1 MKKPGEYTAMF
12 KSMAN
17 EWKWLFK
24 YIANYKKE
32 VVLYVVIGVFGI
44 AMGLGS
50 SVASK
55 YLIDAVID
63 PLKDK
68 QAIVTSAAMVI
79 GMAVTQILINS
90 ATSRLSTVVGTR
102 INNRIRS
109 NIYENIVLSHWEEI
123 NKYHSGDLIN
133 RLEGDVNVV
142 ANSVISFVPNVFTRV
157 TQFIGCLVI
166 VIYYDPIMAI
176 FALLSAPFL
185 LLSSRFTTKMMRKYS
200 LESREVNGKILSF
213 GEESMQNL
221 QTIKAF
227 DLTRTYTNNFKALL
241 EHYRKLKLDYDKF
254 SIILTICMSLVGLF
268 VSYSCYGWG
277 VYRLWQGAI
286 TYGTMTL
293 FLQISGKLTSSFS
306 MLVSLVPSAISIAT
320 AAGRVMEV
328 TTLPS
333 EEDKDEEKALSLFE
347 AAKKTG
353 VQVKAENVTYT
364 YKDGENAVI
373 KNADFIVNPGETI
386 AFIGPSGMG
395 KTTLLRLI
403 LGLVEPDSGT
413 AEMSVGEEKI
423 SISESTRR
431 FCSYVPQGNTVFSG
445 TIADN
450 LRLVKG
456 DATDEEIEIALKIA
470 DAWDFVSVLPL
481 GINTVVGERGVNFS
495 EGQVQRLSIA
505 RAVLHEAYVLIMD
518 EATSAL
524 DTVTEGKV
532 LANLME
538 SNPLRTC
545 IITTHRPSMLKY
557 CDRIY
562 KIDEDGKLE
571 LTDESELVEEAET
584 TEE

>member
-227 DLTRTYTNNFKALL
+227 DLTRTYTNNFKTLL

-320 AAGRVMEV
+320 AAGRVIEV

-333 EEDKDEEKALSLFE
+333 EEDKDGEKAQALFE
-347 AAKKTG
+347 KA
-353 VQVKAENVTYT
+353 KAEKVAFVPGNPFYT
-364 YKDGENAVI
+364 DGREANTMRLNYTNSSPEMI
-373 KNADFIVNPGETI
+373 K
-386 AFIGPSGMG
+386 
-395 KTTLLRLI
+395 
-403 LGLVEPDSGT
+403 
-413 AEMSVGEEKI
+413 
-423 SISESTRR
+423 
-431 FCSYVPQGNTVFSG
+431 
-445 TIADN
+445 
-450 LRLVKG
+450 
-456 DATDEEIEIALKIA
+456 
-470 DAWDFVSVLPL
+470 
-481 GINTVVGERGVNFS
+481 
-495 EGQVQRLSIA
+495 EGIA
-505 RAVLHEAYVLIMD
+505 RMGRILI
-518 EATSAL
+518 E
-524 DTVTEGKV
+524 
-532 LANLME
+532 
-538 SNPLRTC
+538 
-545 IITTHRPSMLKY
+545 
-557 CDRIY
+557 
-562 KIDEDGKLE
+562 
-571 LTDESELVEEAET
+571 
-584 TEE
+584 

>member
-1 MKKPGEYTAMF
+1 MRKPGEYGAMF
-12 KSMAN
+12 KSMAA
-17 EWKWLFK
+17 EWKWLLK
-24 YIANYKKE
+24 YIADYKKE
-32 VVLYVVIGVFGI
+32 VILYVIIGVFGI
-44 AMGLGS
+44 VMGLGS

-68 QAIVTSAAMVI
+68 NTIVTTAAMVI
-79 GMAVTQILINS
+79 GMAVVQILINS

-102 INNRIRS
+102 INNKIRG
-109 NIYENIVLSHWEEI
+109 NIYEKIVLSHWEEI

-142 ANSVISFVPNVFTRV
+142 SNSIISFVPNVFTRV
-157 TQFIGCLVI
+157 AQFVGCLAI
-166 VIYYDPIMAI
+166 VIYYDPAMAV
-176 FALLSAPFL
+176 FALMSAPFL
-185 LLSSRFTTKMMRKYS
+185 LLSSRFTTRMMRKYS
-200 LESREVNGKILSF
+200 IESREVNGRILSY

-227 DLTRTYTNNFKALL
+227 DLTRTYTNNFKILL
-241 EHYRKLKLDYDKF
+241 ENYRKIKLDYDKF
-254 SIILTICMSLVGLF
+254 SIILTICMSVVGLV

-277 VYRLWQGAI
+277 VYRLWQDAI

-306 MLVSLVPSAISIAT
+306 LLVSLVPSAISIAT

-328 TTLPS
+328 TTLPC
-333 EEDKDEEKALSLFE
+333 EKDEDKELAEHLMKEAKAQ
-347 AAKKTG
+347 G
-353 VQVKAENVTYT
+353 VKLCAEDITYT
-364 YKDGENAVI
+364 YKDAENAVI
-373 KNADFIVNPGETI
+373 KNADFTVSPGETI

-403 LGLVEPDSGT
+403 LGLMEPDSGT
-413 AEMSVGEEKI
+413 VKMTVGNETIKV
-423 SISESTRR
+423 SDSTRR

-445 TIADN
+445 TIAEN
-450 LRLVKG
+450 LRLVKEN
-456 DATDEEIEIALKIA
+456 ATDEEIKEALEIA
-470 DAWDFVSVLPL
+470 DAWDFVSALPL
-481 GINTVVGERGVNFS
+481 GIDTVIGERGVNFS

-505 RAVLHEAYVLIMD
+505 RAVLHEAYVLVMD

-524 DTVTEGKV
+524 DAETEKKV

-545 IITTHRPSMLKY
+545 IITTHRPSMLQY
-557 CDRIY
+557 CNRIY
-562 KIDEDGKLE
+562 KIEEDGSLE
-571 LTDESELVEEAET
+571 LRK
-584 TEE
+584 